1 MHLEGPTTMTHTR
14 LHSGVSLLAAAAFT
28 GAVAP
33 AQVVDHEPNMG
44 SIAPALAREIA
55 VAAVG
60 IESSRGRPSGALV
73 GRVCR

>member
-14 LHSGVSLLAAAAFT
+14 LHSGMSPLAAALT
-28 GAVAP
+28 GAVPP
-33 AQVVDHEPNMG
+33 AQVVDKG
-44 SIAPALAREIA
+44 PAISLPLAREIA

-60 IESSRGRPSGALV
+60 KEGSRGRPSGALV